1 MTAKPS
7 SDIPSVYN
15 AADVERRIYENW
27 MAKDYFKAVR
37 NPDVAPYTI
46 IMPPP
51 NVTGELHLG
60 HALEKALE
68 DALVRWRRMS
78 GIPTLW
84 LPGTDHAG
92 IATQWAVERQL
103 ATEGRDRHE
112 LGREK
117 FLELVWEHVEKYGG
131 IIHEQSR
138 RLGISADSSRHQF
151 TLDPGPVKAVRTT
164 FVNLYNKGLIY
175 RHERIINWCTRCAT
189 ALSDLEVNYEEQ
201 EGALYYIH
209 YPLAD
214 DPSSHLTV
222 ATTRPET
229 MLGDTGVAVH
239 PEDPRYRDFVGK
251 MAVLPIVGHNI
262 PIVGDEAI
270 EQEFGTGA
278 LKVTPGHDMV
288 DFDIGQRHNLEII
301 TVIGMDGNMTEA
313 AGKYAGKE
321 RFDVRKEVVA
331 ELETLG
337 LLEKVEEYQ
346 HSVGRCQ
353 RWMTLAIV

>member
-27 MAKDYFKAVR
+27 TAKDYFKAVR

-164 FVNLYNKGLIY
+164 FVNLYNKGLVY

-239 PEDPRYRDFVGK
+239 PE
-251 MAVLPIVGHNI
+251 
-262 PIVGDEAI
+262 
-270 EQEFGTGA
+270 
-278 LKVTPGHDMV
+278 
-288 DFDIGQRHNLEII
+288 
-301 TVIGMDGNMTEA
+301 
-313 AGKYAGKE
+313 
-321 RFDVRKEVVA
+321 
-331 ELETLG
+331 
-337 LLEKVEEYQ
+337 
-346 HSVGRCQ
+346 SV
-353 RWMTLAIV
+353 